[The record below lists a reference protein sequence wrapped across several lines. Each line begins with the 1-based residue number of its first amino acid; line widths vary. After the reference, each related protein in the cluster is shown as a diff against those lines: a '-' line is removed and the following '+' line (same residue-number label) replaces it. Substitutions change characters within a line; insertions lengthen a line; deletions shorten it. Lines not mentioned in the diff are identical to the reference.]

1 MTLRPPAGLELHNLD
16 VPDPGLLPFAAGS
29 FDSIGPLSRA
39 DFPHRHSFYEL
50 VYVTK
55 GSGTHVVDLA
65 EYRIEPPVLY
75 VVLPGQVHH
84 WQRARQ
90 LDGWVLLF
98 NEDFLHRHP
107 EDLAL
112 LRALAGAPASRPT
125 RQDSGELSRL
135 LVELTAEHR
144 AGLDGGLGVM
154 QALLHVLLVRA
165 LRVAR
170 QQGGEVGAVAP
181 RAPVHPLV
189 DRFARLIAEADR
201 ADRSVLA
208 LARQLGV
215 SAGHLHEVVKDATGR
230 TPARLIREQQTL
242 EAKRLLATTD
252 MTIRQVAVAAGFSDP
267 AYFCRFFRR
276 EVGRTPGEFRERAG
290 QRAG

>member
-1 MTLRPPAGLELHNLD
+1 MHDLD

-39 DFPHRHSFYEL
+39 DFPHRHSFYEMI
-50 VYVTK
+50 YVTK

-65 EYRIEPPVLY
+65 EYRIEPPALY

-84 WQRARQ
+84 WARARQ

-112 LRALAGAPASRPT
+112 LRALAGTAVSRPS
-125 RQDSGELSRL
+125 RQGHGELSRL
-135 LVELTAEHR
+135 LTELTAEYQ
-144 AGLDGGLGVM
+144 AGLDGGLGVL

-165 LRVAR
+165 LRAAR
-170 QQGGEVGAVAP
+170 QGEGGEAAAAP
-181 RAPVHPLV
+181 RPAVHPLV

-208 LARQLGV
+208 LARELGV
-215 SAGHLHEVVKDATGR
+215 SAGYLHEVVKEATGR

-276 EVGRTPGEFRERAG
+276 EVGRTPGQFRERVG
-290 QRAG
+290 

>member
-1 MTLRPPAGLELHNLD
+1 MTLRPPAGLELHDLD

-50 VYVTK
+50 IYVTK
-55 GSGTHVVDLA
+55 GSGTHAVDLA

-84 WQRARQ
+84 WVRARQ

-112 LRALAGAPASRPT
+112 LRALAGATASHPNR
-125 RQDSGELSRL
+125 RGHGELSRL
-135 LVELTAEHR
+135 LVELSAEYR
-144 AGLDGGLGVM
+144 AGLDGRLGVL

-170 QQGGEVGAVAP
+170 QGEGADGTLVP

-208 LARQLGV
+208 LARELGV
-215 SAGHLHEVVKDATGR
+215 SAGYLHEVVKDATGR

-252 MTIRQVAVAAGFSDP
+252 MTIRQVAFAGGFSDP

-276 EVGRTPGEFRERAG
+276 EVGCTPKEFREHSG
-290 QRAG
+290 

>member
-1 MTLRPPAGLELHNLD
+1 MTLRPPAGLELHDLD

-29 FDSIGPLSRA
+29 FDSIGPLSKA

-55 GSGTHVVDLA
+55 GSGTHIVDLT

-84 WQRARQ
+84 WARARQ

-112 LRALAGAPASRPT
+112 LRSLAGATASRPT
-125 RQDSGELSRL
+125 RQGHGELSRL
-135 LVELTAEHR
+135 LAELSAEYR
-144 AGLDGGLGVM
+144 AGLDGGLGVL

-170 QQGGEVGAVAP
+170 QREGADGVLVP
-181 RAPVHPLV
+181 RAPVHPLM

-208 LARQLGV
+208 LARELGV
-215 SAGHLHEVVKDATGR
+215 SAGYLHEVVKDSTGR

-252 MTIRQVAVAAGFSDP
+252 MTVRQVAMAAGFSDP

-276 EVGRTPGEFRERAG
+276 EVGRTPGEFRERSA
-290 QRAG
+290 

>member
-1 MTLRPPAGLELHNLD
+1 MTLRPPAGLELHDLE

-84 WQRARQ
+84 WKRARH

-107 EDLAL
+107 EDLTL
-112 LRALAGAPASRPT
+112 LRTLAGATASRP
-125 RQDSGELSRL
+125 SHHGHGELLRL
-135 LVELTAEHR
+135 LRELTAEYR
-144 AGLDGGLGVM
+144 AGLDGGLGVL

-170 QQGGEVGAVAP
+170 ERGPADGTAAP
-181 RAPVHPLV
+181 RAPVHPLA
-189 DRFARLIAEADR
+189 DRFTRLIAEPDR
-201 ADRSVLA
+201 TDRSVLA
-208 LARQLGV
+208 LARELGV
-215 SAGHLHEVVKDATGR
+215 SAGYLHEVVKEATGR

-252 MTIRQVAVAAGFSDP
+252 MTVRQVALAAGFSDP

-290 QRAG
+290 